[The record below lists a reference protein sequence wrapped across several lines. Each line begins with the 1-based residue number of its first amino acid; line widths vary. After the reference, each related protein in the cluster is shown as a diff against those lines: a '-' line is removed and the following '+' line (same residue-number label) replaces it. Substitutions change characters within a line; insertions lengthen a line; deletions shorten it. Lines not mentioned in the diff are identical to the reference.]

1 MHSSRLD
8 KTQVSDVFFAYIKA
22 FISRMPK
29 PNVQDDATSSH
40 RFDRANLLALM
51 LQTSVWAG
59 VLTWLSHT
67 GVGPLKWLV
76 LIPFCIIMQG
86 VFSMMHETFHGFG
99 HRHGRVNYMMM
110 WWASTM
116 FGASATL
123 IHINHLGH
131 HVRNRTRAERAD
143 FASPGESLP
152 RKWAEYYS
160 AILGGIWLGGLV
172 GSIVLAL
179 LPAGV
184 ANNWSKRGDDNTYA
198 AAFKDFSL
206 RDFQRIRFEVLGGIA
221 VWLFV
226 GWLLDWKPVVVLI
239 AYVAFA
245 FSWSSLQWVYHMRT
259 PLDVVE
265 GTYNMRA
272 PILVRWAF
280 LNFNYN
286 LTHHRRPGLRWQQ
299 LHAASNAAE
308 TRPLWFGWLQIF
320 LPPRRLPADL
330 SQLDKTYF

>member
-1 MHSSRLD
+1 MHTPTVPGSAA
-8 KTQVSDVFFAYIKA
+8 Q
-22 FISRMPK
+22 
-29 PNVQDDATSSH
+29 SH
-40 RFDRANLLALM
+40 RFDRANLLVLALQSA
-51 LQTSVWAG
+51 LWAG
-59 VLTWLSHT
+59 MLTWLSNASAN
-67 GVGPLKWLV
+67 PLAWLI
-76 LIPFCIIMQG
+76 LIPFCLVMQG

-99 HRHGRVNYMMM
+99 HRRASVNYRMM

-123 IHINHLGH
+123 IRINHLGH

-143 FASPGESLP
+143 FAGPGESLL
-152 RKWAEYYS
+152 RKRIEYYA
-160 AILGGIWLGGLV
+160 AILGGIWLGGFA

-179 LPAGV
+179 LPAGM
-184 ANNWSKRGDDNTYA
+184 ASNWSKRGEDNTYA
-198 AAFKDFSL
+198 AALKDFSV
-206 RDFQRIRFEVLGGIA
+206 RDFQRIRVEVLAGVA
-221 VWLFV
+221 AWLLV
-226 GWLLDWKPVVVLI
+226 GWLLGWKPLVVSI

-259 PLDVVE
+259 PLDAVE

-299 LHAASNAAE
+299 LHAASNAGE

-320 LPPRRLPADL
+320 LPPQRLPDDL
-330 SQLDKTYF
+330 GQLDKTYF

>member
-1 MHSSRLD
+1 MPTSTEQNSVLQSHS
-8 KTQVSDVFFAYIKA
+8 
-22 FISRMPK
+22 
-29 PNVQDDATSSH
+29 
-40 RFDRANLLALM
+40 FDFANLVVLT
-51 LQTSVWAG
+51 LQTAFWIA
-59 VLTWLSHT
+59 VLTWLSNT
-67 GVGPLKWLV
+67 AAGPLKWLILV
-76 LIPFCIIMQG
+76 PFCLVMQG

-99 HRHGRVNYMMM
+99 HRGRKLNYLMM

-143 FASPGESLP
+143 FASPGESLL
-152 RKWAEYYS
+152 RKRIEYYA
-160 AILGGIWLGGLV
+160 AILGGIWLGGFV
-172 GSIVLAL
+172 GSFVLAL

-184 ANNWSKRGDDNTYA
+184 ANSWSKTGDDNTYA

-206 RDFQRIRFEVLGGIA
+206 RDFKRIRLEVVCGVAAWLLAG
-221 VWLFV
+221 WLFH
-226 GWLLDWKPVVVLI
+226 WQPLVVLI

-259 PLDVVE
+259 PLDAVE

-286 LTHHRRPGLRWQQ
+286 LTHHRRPNLRWQQ
-299 LHAASNAAE
+299 LHAASNASE

-320 LPPRRLPADL
+320 LPPQRLPDDL
-330 SQLDKTYF
+330 SRLEKTYF